1 MHYLCFKDFANWTH
15 RTLKRKHWIDNA
27 RLISG
32 CGSSQIVA
40 LNTEVH
46 AKNELWKYRERKTF
60 YIGETPTHYC
70 QPSQCFVQF
79 DNVTG
84 SASLCWFWPYSLTQ
98 LTCFW
103 KLLVCLCLMC
113 FIANTEVRRM
123 KNTAW
128 KSAMVYRACPLQ
140 TMLYNCAVVAQ
151 LALIP
156 TWPLTSSGRPAWNT
170 LWSKSWTTQSK
181 VCETTKNSDKNS
193 KSKSKINNSKRLT
206 LALLVMKDI
215 YKWTTKQM
223 TKTQSEHC
231 EVCNH

>member
-1 MHYLCFKDFANWTH
+1 M
-15 RTLKRKHWIDNA
+15 
-27 RLISG
+27 
-32 CGSSQIVA
+32 
-40 LNTEVH
+40 
-46 AKNELWKYRERKTF
+46 
-60 YIGETPTHYC
+60 
-70 QPSQCFVQF
+70 QF

-103 KLLVCLCLMC
+103 KLFVCLCLMC

-151 LALIP
+151 LALTP
-156 TWPLTSSGRPAWNT
+156 AWPLTSSGRPAWNT

-181 VCETTKNSDKNS
+181 VCETTKKNDKNS
-193 KSKSKINNSKRLT
+193 KSKSKINNSKDF
-206 LALLVMKDI
+206 LLRSLLWKIDTSEPQS
-215 YKWTTKQM
+215 KWQKLNLNTIKCATTKINNSKRLSSALPVM
-223 TKTQSEHC
+223 EAR
-231 EVCNH
+231 

>member
-32 CGSSQIVA
+32 CGVIKNSSIEYWG
-40 LNTEVH
+40 TRIEWIMKISRE
-46 AKNELWKYRERKTF
+46 KN
-60 YIGETPTHYC
+60 THYC

-151 LALIP
+151 LALTP
-156 TWPLTSSGRPAWNT
+156 TWPLKSSGRPAWNT
-170 LWSKSWTTQSK
+170 LRSKSWTTQSK
-181 VCETTKNSDKNS
+181 VCETTKKNDKNS
-193 KSKSKINNSKRLT
+193 KSKSKINNSKDFLLRSLLWKIDTSEPQSKWQKLNLNTVKCAT
-206 LALLVMKDI
+206 LR
-215 YKWTTKQM
+215 
-223 TKTQSEHC
+223 
-231 EVCNH
+231 

>member
-32 CGSSQIVA
+32 CGVIKNSSIEYWG
-40 LNTEVH
+40 TRIEWIMKISRE
-46 AKNELWKYRERKTF
+46 KNILYRR
-60 YIGETPTHYC
+60 TPTHYC

-128 KSAMVYRACPLQ
+128 KSAMVLPWSTEHVLSKLCFIIVQLLRNLLLHQPGLSHHLA
-140 TMLYNCAVVAQ
+140 AQ
-151 LALIP
+151 REIL
-156 TWPLTSSGRPAWNT
+156 SDRKVGRLNPKFARPQR
-170 LWSKSWTTQSK
+170 K
-181 VCETTKNSDKNS
+181 
-193 KSKSKINNSKRLT
+193 
-206 LALLVMKDI
+206 
-215 YKWTTKQM
+215 M
-223 TKTQSEHC
+223 TKTQSQSQR
-231 EVCNH
+231 

>member
-1 MHYLCFKDFANWTH
+1 M
-15 RTLKRKHWIDNA
+15 
-27 RLISG
+27 
-32 CGSSQIVA
+32 
-40 LNTEVH
+40 
-46 AKNELWKYRERKTF
+46 
-60 YIGETPTHYC
+60 
-70 QPSQCFVQF
+70 
-79 DNVTG
+79 TG

-151 LALIP
+151 LALTP
-156 TWPLTSSGRPAWNT
+156 AWPLTSSGRPAWNT

-181 VCETTKNSDKNS
+181 VCETTKKNDKNS
-193 KSKSKINNSKRLT
+193 KSKSKINNSKDF
-206 LALLVMKDI
+206 LLRSLLWKIDTSEPQS
-215 YKWTTKQM
+215 KWQKLNLNTIKCATTKINNSKRLSSALPVM
-223 TKTQSEHC
+223 EAR
-231 EVCNH
+231 